1 MTRLDDCLEPLH
13 RGVWEV
19 IVPKES
25 ITEPL
30 DSGWKRSAINVPS
43 PGTRASYRKGRYH
56 VHETGTEWR
65 VHLDRHDPG
74 TSPLLHLV
82 DDAPLILMIGDTF
95 MTLIT
100 ETRRAE
106 LRNTGDI
113 LRLQRFIWQQQV
125 VIGLVLLLAGLHILK
140 NPFTF
145 FRNIFEVIIPVAIIS
160 LAILVLAGDFIMKI
174 PEPFRA
180 MNIRQGAGILCA
192 GILAYILPLVLWVIL
207 VLAVLA
213 LWMTAS
219 AAILLRQVA
228 KGRPAVPEGFYHRMA
243 IGVLSLAAAVLVVV
257 SPAGILAI
265 LVLIVGTVMLLLGL
279 SIVVSGLRLRSW
291 PGGSALLPTDRNL
304 SENPD
309 NPYKDRF

>member
-13 RGVWEV
+13 QGVWEV
-19 IVPKES
+19 IVKKEG

-30 DSGWKRSAINVPS
+30 DNGWKRSAINVPS

-56 VHETGTEWR
+56 AHETETEWR
-65 VHLDRHDPG
+65 VHLDRYDPG

-106 LRNTGDI
+106 LKNTGDI
-113 LRLQRFIWQQQV
+113 LKIQRFIWQQQV
-125 VIGLVLLLAGLHILK
+125 IIGLVLVLAGLHILK
-140 NPFTF
+140 NPLTF
-145 FRNIFEVIIPVAIIS
+145 FRNIFEVVIPVAIIG
-160 LAILVLAGDFIMKI
+160 LAILVLAGDFLMKI
-174 PEPFRA
+174 PDRFRA
-180 MNIRQGAGILCA
+180 MTIRQGAGILCA
-192 GILAYILPLVLWVIL
+192 GILAYLLPLVLWVVL

-219 AAILLRQVA
+219 AVMLLRRVA

-265 LVLIVGTVMLLLGL
+265 LVLIVGAVMLLLGL
-279 SIVVSGLRLRSW
+279 SICIGGLRLRSW
-291 PGGSALLPTDRNL
+291 TSGSALTLPAGYL

-309 NPYKDRF
+309 DPCKGRF